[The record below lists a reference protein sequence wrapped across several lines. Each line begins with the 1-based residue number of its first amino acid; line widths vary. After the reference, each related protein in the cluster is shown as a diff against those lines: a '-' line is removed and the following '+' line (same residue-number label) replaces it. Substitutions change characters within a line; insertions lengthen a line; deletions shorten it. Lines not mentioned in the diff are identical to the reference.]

1 MEDKIKFPANVILI
15 DVAFLN
21 EVVYGAKNFLEGKL
35 GRKLPD
41 VDLPAWLSYLAL
53 DAGLREQENE
63 VEVLLVHTPAADV
76 LKCCEPSDVN
86 KLNHQACRTPLG
98 EFAFS
103 SVTSSGLVSTEEL
116 FLDLMN
122 LALDSADV
130 KCLVVGPFH
139 QVYGN
144 GVEEKSCRIAAYFFI
159 HSLFYEKFNDVL
171 RHQVQKIIC
180 TDFDRKKR
188 KAVVFG
194 FFGVGNG
201 NVKYFFDCSFFL
213 FYS

>member
-130 KCLVVGPFH
+130 KCLMLCLSIRYMVMEWRRSWRVSSKTRMKK
-139 QVYGN
+139 N
-144 GVEEKSCRIAAYFFI
+144 GAKLCT
-159 HSLFYEKFNDVL
+159 SLRRNL
-171 RHQVQKIIC
+171 
-180 TDFDRKKR
+180 
-188 KAVVFG
+188 
-194 FFGVGNG
+194 
-201 NVKYFFDCSFFL
+201 
-213 FYS
+213 

>member
-98 EFAFS
+98 EFYIFFRHLFRFS
-103 SVTSSGLVSTEEL
+103 LYRRVVS
-116 FLDLMN
+116 
-122 LALDSADV
+122 
-130 KCLVVGPFH
+130 
-139 QVYGN
+139 
-144 GVEEKSCRIAAYFFI
+144 
-159 HSLFYEKFNDVL
+159 
-171 RHQVQKIIC
+171 
-180 TDFDRKKR
+180 
-188 KAVVFG
+188 
-194 FFGVGNG
+194 
-201 NVKYFFDCSFFL
+201 
-213 FYS
+213 

>member
-21 EVVYGAKNFLEGKL
+21 ETVCGAKNFMENKL

-41 VDLPAWLSYLAL
+41 IDLPAWLSYLAL

-63 VEVLLVHTPAADV
+63 VEVLLVHARAGHA
-76 LKCCEPSDVN
+76 LKCCEPSDVD
-86 KLNHQACRTPLG
+86 KLNRRACRTPLG

-130 KCLVVGPFH
+130 KCLMLLPFH
-139 QVYGN
+139 RGYG
-144 GVEEKSCRIAAYFFI
+144 GRVEEKLAGFFKDK
-159 HSLFYEKFNDVL
+159 SEEE
-171 RHQVQKIIC
+171 RG
-180 TDFDRKKR
+180 
-188 KAVVFG
+188 KAVYFAWEEPLEPVYCRWEPVVYSLAHAFG
-194 FFGVGNG
+194 I
-201 NVKYFFDCSFFL
+201 KSDEL
-213 FYS
+213 

>member
-1 MEDKIKFPANVILI
+1 MVQEL
-15 DVAFLN
+15 
-21 EVVYGAKNFLEGKL
+21 LEGKL

-130 KCLVVGPFH
+130 KCLMLLPFH

-144 GVEEKSCRIAAYFFI
+144 GVEKLAGFFKDKNEEERGKAVL
-159 HSLFYEKFNDVL
+159 HYGGTSEPGVLPPGAGVLFFGACF
-171 RHQVQKIIC
+171 RHQV
-180 TDFDRKKR
+180 
-188 KAVVFG
+188 
-194 FFGVGNG
+194 
-201 NVKYFFDCSFFL
+201 
-213 FYS
+213 

>member
-1 MEDKIKFPANVILI
+1 MCIRDS
-15 DVAFLN
+15 
-21 EVVYGAKNFLEGKL
+21 VYGMREKGFQLRLTDTIGDAFIH
-35 GRKLPD
+35 RFD
-41 VDLPAWLSYLAL
+41 VDEGNLAVHILSLI
-53 DAGLREQENE
+53 
-63 VEVLLVHTPAADV
+63 HI

-130 KCLVVGPFH
+130 KCLMLLPFH

-144 GVEEKSCRIAAYFFI
+144 GVEEKLARC
-159 HSLFYEKFNDVL
+159 V
-171 RHQVQKIIC
+171 
-180 TDFDRKKR
+180 
-188 KAVVFG
+188 
-194 FFGVGNG
+194 
-201 NVKYFFDCSFFL
+201 
-213 FYS
+213 

>member
-130 KCLVVGPFH
+130 KCLMLLPFIRYM
-139 QVYGN
+139 VMEWRRSWRVSSKTRMRKN
-144 GVEEKSCRIAAYFFI
+144 GAKLCT
-159 HSLFYEKFNDVL
+159 SLRRNL
-171 RHQVQKIIC
+171 
-180 TDFDRKKR
+180 
-188 KAVVFG
+188 
-194 FFGVGNG
+194 
-201 NVKYFFDCSFFL
+201 
-213 FYS
+213 

>member
-63 VEVLLVHTPAADV
+63 VEVLLV
-76 LKCCEPSDVN
+76 N

-130 KCLVVGPFH
+130 KCLMLLPFH

-144 GVEEKSCRIAAYFFI
+144 GVEEKLAGFFKDKN
-159 HSLFYEKFNDVL
+159 EEE
-171 RHQVQKIIC
+171 RG
-180 TDFDRKKR
+180 
-188 KAVVFG
+188 KAV
-194 FFGVGNG
+194 
-201 NVKYFFDCSFFL
+201 YFITEEPLSPVYCRL
-213 FYS
+213 EPVFYSLAHAFGIKSDEL

>member
-86 KLNHQACRTPLG
+86 RLNHQACRTPLG
-98 EFAFS
+98 EFSFS

-130 KCLVVGPFH
+130 KCLMLLPFH

-144 GVEEKSCRIAAYFFI
+144 GVEEKLAGFFKDKN
-159 HSLFYEKFNDVL
+159 EEE
-171 RHQVQKIIC
+171 RG
-180 TDFDRKKR
+180 
-188 KAVVFG
+188 KAV
-194 FFGVGNG
+194 
-201 NVKYFFDCSFFL
+201 YFITEEPLSPVYCRL
-213 FYS
+213 EPVFYSLAHAFGIKSDEL

>member
-76 LKCCEPSDVN
+76 LKCWRICIFFRH
-86 KLNHQACRTPLG
+86 LFR
-98 EFAFS
+98 FS
-103 SVTSSGLVSTEEL
+103 LYRRVVS
-116 FLDLMN
+116 
-122 LALDSADV
+122 
-130 KCLVVGPFH
+130 
-139 QVYGN
+139 
-144 GVEEKSCRIAAYFFI
+144 
-159 HSLFYEKFNDVL
+159 
-171 RHQVQKIIC
+171 
-180 TDFDRKKR
+180 
-188 KAVVFG
+188 
-194 FFGVGNG
+194 
-201 NVKYFFDCSFFL
+201 
-213 FYS
+213 

>member
-53 DAGLREQENE
+53 DAGLREQE

-98 EFAFS
+98 EFTFS

-130 KCLVVGPFH
+130 KCLMLLPFH

-144 GVEEKSCRIAAYFFI
+144 GVEEKLA
-159 HSLFYEKFNDVL
+159 
-171 RHQVQKIIC
+171 
-180 TDFDRKKR
+180 
-188 KAVVFG
+188 G
-194 FFGVGNG
+194 FFKDKNEEALSPGYCRLEPV
-201 NVKYFFDCSFFL
+201 
-213 FYS
+213 FYSLAHAFGIKSDEL

>member
-86 KLNHQACRTPLG
+86 KTESPGMPYAAGRICIFFRHLFR
-98 EFAFS
+98 FS
-103 SVTSSGLVSTEEL
+103 LYRSVVS
-116 FLDLMN
+116 
-122 LALDSADV
+122 
-130 KCLVVGPFH
+130 
-139 QVYGN
+139 
-144 GVEEKSCRIAAYFFI
+144 
-159 HSLFYEKFNDVL
+159 
-171 RHQVQKIIC
+171 
-180 TDFDRKKR
+180 
-188 KAVVFG
+188 
-194 FFGVGNG
+194 
-201 NVKYFFDCSFFL
+201 
-213 FYS
+213 

>member
-1 MEDKIKFPANVILI
+1 M
-15 DVAFLN
+15 
-21 EVVYGAKNFLEGKL
+21 

-86 KLNHQACRTPLG
+86 RLNHQACRTPLG
-98 EFAFS
+98 EFTFS

-130 KCLVVGPFH
+130 KCLMLLPFH

-144 GVEEKSCRIAAYFFI
+144 GVEEKLAGFFKDKN
-159 HSLFYEKFNDVL
+159 EEE
-171 RHQVQKIIC
+171 RG
-180 TDFDRKKR
+180 
-188 KAVVFG
+188 KAV
-194 FFGVGNG
+194 
-201 NVKYFFDCSFFL
+201 YFITEEPLSPVYCRL
-213 FYS
+213 EPVFYSLAHAFGIKSDEL

>member
-98 EFAFS
+98 EFTFS

-130 KCLVVGPFH
+130 KCLMLCPF
-139 QVYGN
+139 N
-144 GVEEKSCRIAAYFFI
+144 
-159 HSLFYEKFNDVL
+159 
-171 RHQVQKIIC
+171 KIIYKWLYFINSERSFYRSIFGWYSVGFALYSCGLTPFC
-180 TDFDRKKR
+180 TPT
-188 KAVVFG
+188 
-194 FFGVGNG
+194 
-201 NVKYFFDCSFFL
+201 
-213 FYS
+213 

>member
-1 MEDKIKFPANVILI
+1 MDDKIKFPANVILI

-21 EVVYGAKNFLEGKL
+21 EVVYGVKTFLEGEL

-63 VEVLLVHTPAADV
+63 VEVLLVHTPEADV
-76 LKCCEPSDVN
+76 LKCCEPCDVN

-98 EFAFS
+98 EFVFS

-122 LALDSADV
+122 LALDSAEV
-130 KCLVVGPFH
+130 KCLMPVPFH
-139 QVYGN
+139 QAYGDR
-144 GVEEKSCRIAAYFFI
+144 VEEKLADFF
-159 HSLFYEKFNDVL
+159 KD
-171 RHQVQKIIC
+171 
-180 TDFDRKKR
+180 KKEEER
-188 KAVVFG
+188 GKAVYFAMKEPQEPVHCCWEPVFFSLAHVFG
-194 FFGVGNG
+194 IKSGE
-201 NVKYFFDCSFFL
+201 L
-213 FYS
+213 

>member
-98 EFAFS
+98 EFTFS

-122 LALDSADV
+122 LALDSAD
-130 KCLVVGPFH
+130 LN
-139 QVYGN
+139 GN
-144 GVEEKSCRIAAYFFI
+144 ETVWDLYCGNRVEEKLAGFFKDKN
-159 HSLFYEKFNDVL
+159 EEE
-171 RHQVQKIIC
+171 RG
-180 TDFDRKKR
+180 
-188 KAVVFG
+188 KAV
-194 FFGVGNG
+194 
-201 NVKYFFDCSFFL
+201 YFITEEPLSPVYCRL
-213 FYS
+213 EPVFYSLAHAFGIKSDEL

>member
-1 MEDKIKFPANVILI
+1 MLPQTTWSGVSGPFLSGCHWAASAGSWEARSLNPGQGRFPAQYGQPLSAPVRLI
-15 DVAFLN
+15 
-21 EVVYGAKNFLEGKL
+21 
-35 GRKLPD
+35 
-41 VDLPAWLSYLAL
+41 LPAWLSYLAL

-130 KCLVVGPFH
+130 KCLMLLPFH

-144 GVEEKSCRIAAYFFI
+144 GVEEKLA
-159 HSLFYEKFNDVL
+159 
-171 RHQVQKIIC
+171 
-180 TDFDRKKR
+180 
-188 KAVVFG
+188 G
-194 FFGVGNG
+194 FFKDKSEEERGKV
-201 NVKYFFDCSFFL
+201 VYFITEEPLSPVYCRL
-213 FYS
+213 EPVFYSLAHAFGIKSDEL

>member
-1 MEDKIKFPANVILI
+1 MLKAAGCLVPQLRI
-15 DVAFLN
+15 VAFQRELTAHHAQLIF
-21 EVVYGAKNFLEGKL
+21 VFLVEMGFHH
-35 GRKLPD
+35 

-130 KCLVVGPFH
+130 KCLMLLPFH

-144 GVEEKSCRIAAYFFI
+144 GVEEKLA
-159 HSLFYEKFNDVL
+159 
-171 RHQVQKIIC
+171 
-180 TDFDRKKR
+180 
-188 KAVVFG
+188 G
-194 FFGVGNG
+194 FFKDKSEEERGKV
-201 NVKYFFDCSFFL
+201 VYFITEEPLSPVYCRL
-213 FYS
+213 EPVFYSLAHAFGIKSDEL

>member
-1 MEDKIKFPANVILI
+1 MAR
-15 DVAFLN
+15 
-21 EVVYGAKNFLEGKL
+21 KL
-35 GRKLPD
+35 GERGAPAVLELDGDARPVPFHAAGQIGEAGQARVVRD
-41 VDLPAWLSYLAL
+41 AQATGEGVAGRIRLILPAWLSYLAL

-86 KLNHQACRTPLG
+86 RLNHQACRTPLG
-98 EFAFS
+98 EFTFS

-130 KCLVVGPFH
+130 KCLMLLPFH

-144 GVEEKSCRIAAYFFI
+144 GVEEKLAGFFKDKN
-159 HSLFYEKFNDVL
+159 EEE
-171 RHQVQKIIC
+171 RG
-180 TDFDRKKR
+180 
-188 KAVVFG
+188 KAV
-194 FFGVGNG
+194 
-201 NVKYFFDCSFFL
+201 YFITEEPLSPVYCRL
-213 FYS
+213 EPVFYSLAHAFGIKSDEL

>member
-98 EFAFS
+98 EFTFS

-116 FLDLMN
+116 FLDQH
-122 LALDSADV
+122 
-130 KCLVVGPFH
+130 LVFLLVGYLHF
-139 QVYGN
+139 QN
-144 GVEEKSCRIAAYFFI
+144 
-159 HSLFYEKFNDVL
+159 
-171 RHQVQKIIC
+171 
-180 TDFDRKKR
+180 
-188 KAVVFG
+188 
-194 FFGVGNG
+194 
-201 NVKYFFDCSFFL
+201 
-213 FYS
+213 

>member
-130 KCLVVGPFH
+130 KCLMLLPFIRYM
-139 QVYGN
+139 VMEWRRSWRVSSKTRVKMN
-144 GVEEKSCRIAAYFFI
+144 GAK
-159 HSLFYEKFNDVL
+159 L
-171 RHQVQKIIC
+171 C
-180 TDFDRKKR
+180 TSSRR
-188 KAVVFG
+188 
-194 FFGVGNG
+194 N
-201 NVKYFFDCSFFL
+201 L
-213 FYS
+213 